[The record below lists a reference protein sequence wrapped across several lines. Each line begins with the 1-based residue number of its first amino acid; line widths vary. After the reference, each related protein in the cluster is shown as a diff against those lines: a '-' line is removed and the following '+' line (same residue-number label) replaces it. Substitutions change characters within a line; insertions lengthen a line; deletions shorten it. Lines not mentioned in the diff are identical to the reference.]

1 MFRDT
6 DGSELAVGDSVTVE
20 RSSRQRFTSG
30 SHGRIEKFGTKL
42 VHVRITTGRS
52 ERDDNALMTFD
63 PHELRKG
70 LHGRPRHPGGR
81 WAEMQE
87 IVADFRNEQ
96 VDRLLS
102 VSVER
107 GVISDEQ
114 ADAMRQLASELS

>member
-20 RSSRQRFTSG
+20 RSNRQRFTSG

-52 ERDDNALMTFD
+52 ERDDNALLTFD
-63 PHELRKG
+63 AHELRKG
-70 LHGRPRHPGGR
+70 LHGRPRHPDGP

-87 IVADFRNEQ
+87 IVADFQNGQ
-96 VDRLLS
+96 IDQLLTI
-102 VSVER
+102 SVER
-107 GVISDEQ
+107 GVISEEQ
-114 ADAMRQLASELS
+114 AESMRQLTSELR